1 MPPTVPPRP
10 GATES
15 TASAGRLKRIDL
27 RAVSLAGIAAGAA
40 YAAVLEVDLRLT
52 GRNVDDLT
60 FLGRPFA
67 RDPAR
72 ARAVGAA
79 IHLSN
84 SLALATAYALLG
96 HDRLPGPPWLRGTI
110 FANVENIVLY
120 PLTGLEDLHPAI
132 REGQL
137 ARYWTWPSFLQS
149 VPRHVAYGA
158 VLGALYDRLRR
169 SAAP

>member
-1 MPPTVPPRP
+1 MPTTRFN
-10 GATES
+10 
-15 TASAGRLKRIDL
+15 RLKKIDL
-27 RAVSLAGIAAGAA
+27 RAVALAGAAAGAA

-72 ARAVGAA
+72 VRAVGAA
-79 IHLSN
+79 IHLGN

-96 HDRLPGPPWLRGTI
+96 HDRLPGPPWLRGTV
-110 FANVENIVLY
+110 FANVENTILY
-120 PLTGLEDLHPAI
+120 PLTALEDLHPAI
-132 REGQL
+132 RDGQL
-137 ARYWTWPSFLQS
+137 ARYWTWPAFLQS

-169 SAAP
+169 STAP